1 MSDGSPTPLGP
12 EQPTDADRRAS
23 DELPAPLSGGAA
35 VARLP
40 PAPASLPALIQRQS
54 GWVTGSVVTG
64 GLLGL
69 TGTWFAHPELAASL
83 TIAGGLA
90 TVDRKRWWSVPVV
103 AAGVVLGGL
112 AAEAL
117 SLPAALGA
125 AAVAGALSTR
135 MLGNAPDTLDSVHG
149 ALAATVTTGIAL
161 VVTAGSVPT
170 ITATSP
176 VLGAVIAAA
185 LIGLGSAQ
193 GMLPAALRTE
203 RPNIPSPRQI
213 RGALRP
219 AYRSTAYKAVDL
231 YKAAAARATD
241 HETKRGLGEVT
252 TWVFLLQG
260 AVQTLDDEL
269 TAIDRDDV
277 TRRLSRLE
285 PDSETT
291 DPFTIERRQATA
303 QHLQRL
309 LQHRATLEIERG
321 RTDALVHYALA
332 FLEEARASLALARP
346 LPGEDAPDRL
356 PEVLQRL
363 RVDAAA
369 GLARRSAA
377 MEIGARMT

>member
-1 MSDGSPTPLGP
+1 MSDGSPTPRGP
-12 EQPTDADRRAS
+12 DQPIDAERSPPD
-23 DELPAPLSGGAA
+23 DLPAPLSGGGA

-40 PAPASLPALIQRQS
+40 RSPATVSALIQRQS
-54 GWVTGSVVTG
+54 GWVTGSVLTG

-90 TVDRKRWWSVPVV
+90 TVDRKRWWSIPVV

-135 MLGNAPDTLDSVHG
+135 MLGHAADTLDSVHG
-149 ALAATVTTGIAL
+149 ALAATITTGIAL

-176 VLGAVIAAA
+176 VLGALIAAA

-193 GMLPAALRTE
+193 GMLPAALRSE
-203 RPNIPSPRQI
+203 RPNVPTPRQI
-213 RGALRP
+213 RAALRP

-241 HETKRGLGEVT
+241 PETRHGLGEVT

-269 TAIDRDDV
+269 GAIDRDDV
-277 TRRLSRLE
+277 NRRLSRLE
-285 PDSETT
+285 ADGETT
-291 DPFTIERRQATA
+291 DAFTIERRQATA

-309 LQHRATLEIERG
+309 LQHRVTLEVERG

-363 RVDAAA
+363 RIDAAA

-377 MEIGARMT
+377 MEVGARMT